1 MNGTKQSAKK
11 TLRSTAMKCTAEELD
26 ELVKKDGSRSDWE
39 KAAGMT
45 KADIEA
51 AVASDPDEADMV
63 MDWDSATTELPK
75 PKAVLN
81 MRIDRDVLE
90 YFRKTGKG
98 YQTLINA
105 VLRSYV
111 KRKDRRH
118 NHD

>member
-1 MNGTKQSAKK
+1 MEKK
-11 TLRSTAMKCTAEELD
+11 RRFTRFTARELD
-26 ELVKKDGSRSDWE
+26 SLVEKEGSRSDWPR
-39 KAAGMT
+39 ASGM
-45 KADIEA
+45 KEAEIEA
-51 AVASDPDEADMV
+51 AVASDPDETGMV
-63 MDWDSATTELPK
+63 MDWDKATPELPQ

-111 KRKDRRH
+111 KQKEKQAKQD
-118 NHD
+118 